1 MSCIVLFT
9 RAGTFLVQS
18 IFDLN
23 GYMLLFNP
31 AMGVVYVVGGSLMV
45 DNPLCPSVLPT
56 MWRVGPVL
64 IYIRWLLNRSYHHHS
79 NTMRSSG
86 RKGGDIELW

>member
-56 MWRVGPVL
+56 MWGVGPVL
-64 IYIRWLLNRSYHHHS
+64 IYIRCCSTVHIIIIL
-79 NTMRSSG
+79 TQ
-86 RKGGDIELW
+86 